1 MHNLSCTTSLDIIL
15 IIPGPNERTSSIWV
29 DFAISIARESRR
41 FFFLTVTTHGRML
54 YTFDWVIYVDGLTIV
69 PPITRS
75 IRLYLF
81 QDSTLEL
88 TFNAEI
94 SVSSVHSDR
103 FTDQV
108 VTGTINLVDH
118 WGNDAR
124 ASPNN
129 DPIITSSWC
138 DGNEDWSL
146 PTILTMY
153 TL

>member
-1 MHNLSCTTSLDIIL
+1 
-15 IIPGPNERTSSIWV
+15 
-29 DFAISIARESRR
+29 
-41 FFFLTVTTHGRML
+41 ML

-94 SVSSVHSDR
+94 SVSSLHSDR

-118 WGNDAR
+118 
-124 ASPNN
+124 
-129 DPIITSSWC
+129 
-138 DGNEDWSL
+138 
-146 PTILTMY
+146 
-153 TL
+153 